1 MAPHARLRFT
11 PSSSPLQPGAFDAA
25 GPISS
30 LWPFPSHAA
39 QGALKSSE
47 RPLPPLP
54 LHQSP
59 SVAPA
64 LDVTGPFSLHPGG
77 GVLVGEVAVGITPGT
92 FVGRA
97 MGLGENGKESRGLW
111 WPGRATPADS
121 TYRDSLLLYDNSSR
135 QVVAVLPLHHD
146 SSPTIP
152 PAIRPAHPPPPAS
165 TAAPPP
171 CPLPSPPGPLS
182 PGAKLAAYIDQV
194 VAGIHPDPTLES
206 LAAAERLEQARIARK
221 AKQEE
226 EENEELGLNS
236 IDVSVSNPSIKPSDE
251 ELGDP
256 TEHELKKLQPSFA
269 RLDDAMANLPPPT
282 AARRLPRSLALSEC
296 TVSSFAT
303 FGSDRFVTADEF
315 EVDAAGQTS
324 RRSSLTPTVRDIDEG
339 PSRRQEEDDAT
350 PTPSRFAA
358 VPPASASAPAAP
370 APAFEPQ
377 HTPTNGNAVLL
388 SFLGAPSVI
397 TGSSTASS
405 RVKVTAHP
413 LSSEQVSEGT
423 EAGTIRLA
431 EGEIAILEEG
441 EQGWWSWLSGL
452 WGSKERVEAKESE
465 TTTKADEDTAGAWFA
480 WFMWPSSPDRSSS
493 SDHRILSAS
502 TFTTSTAS
510 SLSLSPTLCMPP
522 HVPSRRF
529 GRASGERT
537 SRLSLIY
544 VDEEGWGQKAY
555 VAEGS
560 GFV

>member
-11 PSSSPLQPGAFDAA
+11 PSLPPLQPGAFDAA

-59 SVAPA
+59 SVTPA

-111 WPGRATPADS
+111 WPGTDS
-121 TYRDSLLLYDNSSR
+121 KGKE
-135 QVVAVLPLHHD
+135 
-146 SSPTIP
+146 
-152 PAIRPAHPPPPAS
+152 
-165 TAAPPP
+165 
-171 CPLPSPPGPLS
+171 GPLS

-226 EENEELGLNS
+226 EENEELGLNN
-236 IDVSVSNPSIKPSDE
+236 IDVSVSNPSVKPSDE

-256 TEHELKKLQPSFA
+256 TEHERKKLQPSFA

-282 AARRLPRSLALSEC
+282 AAKRLPRSLALSEC

-315 EVDAAGQTS
+315 EVDATGQTS
-324 RRSSLTPTVRDIDEG
+324 RRSSLTPTVRDIDEE
-339 PSRRQEEDDAT
+339 PSRRQEDDDAT
-350 PTPSRFAA
+350 PTPSRFT
-358 VPPASASAPAAP
+358 VPPASASAPSAP

-377 HTPTNGNAVLL
+377 HTLTNGNAVFL

-397 TGSSTASS
+397 TGSSTAPS

-413 LSSEQVSEGT
+413 LSSEQVSAGT

-452 WGSKERVEAKESE
+452 WGSKERAEANESE
-465 TTTKADEDTAGAWFA
+465 TTPKAAEDTAGAWFG
-480 WFMWPSSPDRSSS
+480 WSSPDRSSS

-522 HVPSRRF
+522 RVPSRRF

-555 VAEGS
+555 VAKGS